1 MNLEKAKELLLDGK
15 SIRATSWG
23 YNKKMSI
30 KLVTWN
36 NNQVAYVILPQNEID
51 GSYSNLQ
58 MYSFTWQDII
68 REDWEEFK

>member
-1 MNLEKAKELLLDGK
+1 M
-15 SIRATSWG
+15 G

-30 KLVTWN
+30 KLGTWN
-36 NNQVAYVILPQNEID
+36 NHQVVYVILPQNEID